1 MLARDFPFL
10 DRRFVAM
17 AHRGGWATPE
27 DEPRENTSYAFGRA
41 VGMGYR
47 YIETDVRT
55 TSDGHA
61 VVFHDAELDRVTDAA
76 GRIGDHNLAQLRAVR
91 IAGLDQVPL
100 LSEVLEEF
108 PGTCFNIDLK
118 DDGAAAAVAGVLRDQ
133 ACAGRVCVSS
143 FSGSRMRAFR
153 RLAPPVPTGVSP
165 VGVVLAGFVPVVRRL
180 RLDRGEVFQIPARVA
195 GGRVPLVRPDV
206 VKLAHSTGRAVHVWT
221 VDDTAEMERLVA
233 LGVDGLISNDLT
245 ALKQVLTGHGLWED
259 AA

>member
-17 AHRGGWATPE
+17 AHRGGWASPA
-27 DEPRENTSYAFGRA
+27 DEARENTMYAFGRA

-55 TSDGHA
+55 TADGHA
-61 VVFHDAELDRVTDAA
+61 VVFHDGELDRVTDAV

-91 IAGLDQVPL
+91 IAGIDPVPL
-100 LSEVLEEF
+100 LAEVLEAF
-108 PGTCFNIDLK
+108 PATSFNIDLK
-118 DDGAAAAVAGVLRDQ
+118 DDGSAAAVASILQRQ
-133 ACAGRVCVSS
+133 SCAERVCVSS

-153 RLAPPVPTGVSP
+153 RLVPQVPTGVSP
-165 VGVVLAGFVPVVRRL
+165 LGVAWAGFVPLLRRA
-180 RLDRGEVFQIPARVA
+180 RIDSGVVFQVPAKVAAGRVA
-195 GGRVPLVRPDV
+195 LVRPDV
-206 VKLAHSTGRAVHVWT
+206 VNLAHATGRVIHVWT
-221 VDDTAEMERLVA
+221 VDDTVEMERLVA
-233 LGVDGLISNDLT
+233 LGVDGLISNDIT